1 MGSKPMIIGAISI
14 GIAIGYVGGFL
25 TFYQELSN
33 VENVSASI
41 VGDELESLKEDL
53 EISNTRVSL
62 LNVDNED
69 LRSSLSEVEASYEV
83 LKKRADSLQ
92 FSLKSDGSFTR
103 IEEGVMLIRM
113 VTGIMPFEGD
123 ELSEWRLSVLNDTAK
138 LDPTLV
144 PIILRLVDSWVD
156 IVQLEE
162 NEPERGSTT
171 WDQWNIEWQLKA
183 LEYIDAHNTAVSR
196 LTVVVLK
203 EIDSLKS
210 LI

>member
-33 VENVSASI
+33 VENVSAA
-41 VGDELESLKEDL
+41 GNELESLKGDL
-53 EISNTRVSL
+53 EIANSRVSL
-62 LNVDNED
+62 LNVDNEE

-83 LKKRADSLQ
+83 LRKQADSLQ
-92 FSLKSDGSFTR
+92 FSLESDGSFTR

-113 VTGIMPFEGD
+113 VTGIMPFEGN

-144 PIILRLVDSWVD
+144 PLILRLVDSWVD

-162 NEPERGSTT
+162 NEPEQGSTT
-171 WDQWNIEWQLKA
+171 WDQWNIEWQHKA

-196 LTVVVLK
+196 LAVVVLK
-203 EIDSLKS
+203 EIESLKP

>member
-25 TFYQELSN
+25 TFYQELSD
-33 VENVSASI
+33 VESGRAVM
-41 VGDELESLKEDL
+41 VGNELESLKGDL
-53 EISNTRVSL
+53 EIANSRVSL
-62 LNVDNED
+62 LNVDNEE

-83 LKKRADSLQ
+83 LRKQADSLQ
-92 FSLKSDGSFTR
+92 FSLKTDGPFTR

-113 VTGIMPFEGD
+113 VTGIMPFESN

-144 PIILRLVDSWVD
+144 PLILRLVDSWVD

-171 WDQWNIEWQLKA
+171 WAQWNIEWQHKA

-196 LTVVVLK
+196 LAVVVLK
-203 EIDSLKS
+203 EIESLKP

>member
-33 VENVSASI
+33 VENVSAAEN
-41 VGDELESLKEDL
+41 ELESLKGDL
-53 EISNTRVSL
+53 EIANSRVSL
-62 LNVDNED
+62 LNVDNEE

-83 LKKRADSLQ
+83 LRKQADSLQ
-92 FSLKSDGSFTR
+92 FSLESDGSFTR

-113 VTGIMPFEGD
+113 VTGIMPFEGN

-144 PIILRLVDSWVD
+144 PLILRLVDSWVD

-162 NEPERGSTT
+162 NEPEQGSTT
-171 WDQWNIEWQLKA
+171 WDQWNIEWQHKA

-196 LTVVVLK
+196 LAVVVLK
-203 EIDSLKS
+203 EIESLKP

>member
-25 TFYQELSN
+25 TFYQVLSD
-33 VENVSASI
+33 VENVSAA
-41 VGDELESLKEDL
+41 GNELESLKGDL
-53 EISNTRVSL
+53 EIANSRVSL
-62 LNVDNED
+62 LNVDNEE

-83 LKKRADSLQ
+83 LRKQADSLQ
-92 FSLKSDGSFTR
+92 FSLESDGSFTR

-113 VTGIMPFEGD
+113 VTGIMSFEGN

-144 PIILRLVDSWVD
+144 PLILRLVDSWVD

-162 NEPERGSTT
+162 NEPEQGSTT
-171 WDQWNIEWQLKA
+171 WDQWNIEWQHKA

-196 LTVVVLK
+196 LAVVVLK
-203 EIDSLKS
+203 EIESLKP